1 MWALRAR
8 IDSEWPRGQEE
19 TFEPQPET
27 MRAWLVKGTHRFTV
41 DPRRRFGRHA
51 EARRL
56 LAADDEVT
64 NGHSGAWG
72 GLVSALQRHTVHSE
86 LARLPKQDRQI
97 LSLAYVHGHTN
108 REIAAMLQVSVRT
121 VGRRMTL
128 ALARL
133 EESARRAGAWASA
146 LVLLGLAAY
155 SRWVATARSGRW
167 PSGLAMAAAGTVTVV
182 AVGVSVATP
191 APTEATQGPA
201 PVVAMPIQVPLPAEH
216 PFSTTVGAVGVTVSA
231 DTKPAK
237 GHAGDGPAHAA
248 NQAPVTASRICG
260 GNPTDAP
267 PVTPVGPRGA
277 GPHTPPVTT
286 PPRGG
291 CGHRQ

>member
-1 MWALRAR
+1 LWALRAR

-201 PVVAMPIQVPLPAEH
+201 PVVAMPIQVPLPADH
-216 PFSTTVGAVGVTVSA
+216 TFSTTVGTVGVTVAA

>member
-201 PVVAMPIQVPLPAEH
+201 PVVAMPIQVPLPADH
-216 PFSTTVGAVGVTVSA
+216 TFSTTIGTVGVTVSA

-267 PVTPVGPRGA
+267 PITPVGPRGA
-277 GPHTPPVTT
+277 GPHTPPVTI

-291 CGHRQ
+291 CGHT

>member
-8 IDSEWPRGQEE
+8 IDSEWPDGQEE
-19 TFEPQPET
+19 SFESQAGT

-51 EARRL
+51 DARRL

-133 EESARRAGAWASA
+133 EESARRAGAWATALA
-146 LVLLGLAAY
+146 LVGLAAY
-155 SRWVATARSGRW
+155 SRWIATARSNRW

-201 PVVAMPIQVPLPAEH
+201 PVVAIPIQVPLPAEH
-216 PFSTTVGAVGVTVSA
+216 TFSITIDTVGVTVAA

-237 GHAGDGPAHAA
+237 GHAGDGLAHAA
-248 NQAPVTASRICG
+248 NQAPLTASRICG
-260 GNPTDAP
+260 SNPTDAP
-267 PVTPVGPRGA
+267 PATPVGPRGA
-277 GPHTPPVTT
+277 GPHTPPVTL
-286 PPRGG
+286 PPPGG
-291 CGHRQ
+291 CGHQ

>member
-201 PVVAMPIQVPLPAEH
+201 PVVAMPIQVPLPADH
-216 PFSTTVGAVGVTVSA
+216 TFSTTIGTVGVTVAA

>member
-8 IDSEWPRGQEE
+8 IDSEWPDGQEE
-19 TFEPQPET
+19 SFESPAGT

-41 DPRRRFGRHA
+41 DPRRRFGRHPD
-51 EARRL
+51 ARRL
-56 LAADDEVT
+56 LATDGEVT

-133 EESARRAGAWASA
+133 EESARRAGAWATA
-146 LVLLGLAAY
+146 FALLGLAAY
-155 SRWVATARSGRW
+155 SRWVATARSNRW
-167 PSGLAMAAAGTVTVV
+167 SSSLAMAAAGTVTVV

-191 APTEATQGPA
+191 APIEATQGPA
-201 PVVAMPIQVPLPAEH
+201 PVVAVPIQVPLQVEQ
-216 PFSTTVGAVGVTVSA
+216 PFSAIIDTVAVTVA
-231 DTKPAK
+231 AETRPAR
-237 GHAGDGPAHAA
+237 GHAADAHAA

-260 GNPTDAP
+260 SNPTDAP
-267 PVTPVGPRGA
+267 PATPVGPRGA
-277 GPHTPPVTT
+277 GPHTPPVTV
-286 PPRGG
+286 PPPGG
-291 CGHRQ
+291 CGHQ